1 MINVMIAGNYKVF
14 DGMLLAS
21 LSMLKHCKDPIT
33 LYVLTMDLQ
42 EQNPNYRAVSEE
54 DVNFLRGL
62 FKETNKD
69 SDVVR
74 IDATEIYKKE
84 FENTP
89 NNVEHYTPYTFLRL
103 LADQMPQIPD
113 KILYIDTDVAFY
125 GNVKELYD
133 IDVEGYEIAGVK
145 DYYGR
150 FFFALRYPNYV
161 NAGVLLFNMKKLRE
175 TKMLNRAMKLCATKK
190 IFLLDQTAI
199 NRLTKKKK
207 IIARKFNEQKKMKKN
222 TVIRH
227 FSMTLKF
234 FPKFKKQNIKLWH
247 VENVHNI
254 LKCHEF
260 DDIIEKW
267 QQIKKENQNLGR

>member
-1 MINVMIAGNYKVF
+1 MIAGNYKVF

-54 DVNFLRGL
+54 DVNFLRSL

-125 GNVKELYD
+125 GNVKELYE
-133 IDVEGYEIAGVK
+133 IDVDDYEIAGVK

-247 VENVHNI
+247 VENVHKI